1 MKLEEVIKSAIS
13 RAGVV
18 RVRSALNP
26 FLWCFVWTVA
36 FLVAMC
42 FAGDD
47 PVARHVCLGLAAV
60 PLVTTMGI
68 GVFFALKHPDRLQ
81 SEEFVIRQ
89 RELQILYKQGGGAEI
104 VDVASEVPRT
114 ESLPGG
120 FSDGDT
126 R

>member
-1 MKLEEVIKSAIS
+1 MRIDDVIRSAIS

-36 FLVAMC
+36 FLIATY
-42 FAGDD
+42 FLRDD
-47 PVARHVCLGLAAV
+47 SVTRYACLACAVLPLA
-60 PLVTTMGI
+60 TTLTV

-89 RELQILYKQGGGAEI
+89 RELQILYKRGAGAEI
-104 VDVASEVPRT
+104 VDEARETRRT
-114 ESLPGG
+114 ERLPGG
-120 FSDGDT
+120 FGDGEEP
-126 R
+126 

>member
-1 MKLEEVIKSAIS
+1 MRIEDVIRSAIS

-36 FLVAMC
+36 FLIATY
-42 FAGDD
+42 FLKDD
-47 PVARHVCLGLAAV
+47 PIKSYACLCLAAL
-60 PLVTTMGI
+60 PLLIALSV

-89 RELQILYKQGGGAEI
+89 RELQMLYRQGASAER
-104 VDVASEVPRT
+104 VDVTRETPRT
-114 ESLPGG
+114 ERLTGG
-120 FSDGDT
+120 TSDGDKP
-126 R
+126 

>member
-1 MKLEEVIKSAIS
+1 MRIEDVIGSAIS

-36 FLVAMC
+36 FLVAGY
-42 FAGDD
+42 FLKDD
-47 PVARHVCLGLAAV
+47 PVTKYVCLGFAVLPLLVALAV
-60 PLVTTMGI
+60 

-89 RELQILYKQGGGAEI
+89 RELQMLYKQGASPEI
-104 VDVASEVPRT
+104 IDVLRETART
-114 ESLPGG
+114 ESLPGTA
-120 FSDGDT
+120 DGGDDS
-126 R
+126 